1 VAQVRRLRRAGAH
14 RGMGSARPAET
25 ERRGVGGWGSRSVRP
40 PTHDTIRASSHSIV
54 RRYTCAGLLRLRA
67 LDCLADNT
75 RDGASAGRSRHPS
88 ALAPHFA
95 SPGPHRL
102 IYSVGEEK
110 WRKGGSARI
119 HRCSTRTW
127 NEGDRLSRPPPL
139 ACLLRPQG
147 RRAWASVP
155 SVADSPFL
163 IATRDSHRF
172 RVSSRASVG
181 KSRAA
186 LGGMSGSDV
195 RGRAR
200 LTARSS
206 DRWSHRAWLSF
217 CVPSRASIG
226 KSRAALGGMSGSDV
240 RGRARLAARS
250 SDRWSFILAAAIGTE
265 AWSSRSGSSGLAGA
279 GAKSC
284 RLSCRVA
291 WGDRRHDRAARGVR
305 VILLL
310 SISRAREDPRP
321 AVSIRRRRR
330 GAIGYCH
337 RRTDLGAR
345 LNQTCRQT
353 AVKRLV
359 FLQAAR
365 HQLGQVLGR
374 VTCRPAKARTVV
386 R

>member
-1 VAQVRRLRRAGAH
+1 VRGLIG
-14 RGMGSARPAET
+14 GWGSARPAET

-54 RRYTCAGLLRLRA
+54 RRYMCAGLLQLRA
-67 LDCLADNT
+67 PDCLADNT

-88 ALAPHFA
+88 ALAPHSA

-206 DRWSHRAWLSF
+206 DRWS
-217 CVPSRASIG
+217 
-226 KSRAALGGMSGSDV
+226 
-240 RGRARLAARS
+240 
-250 SDRWSFILAAAIGTE
+250 FILAAAIGTE

-291 WGDRRHDRAARGVR
+291 SGDRRHDRAARGVR